1 MRTIAVFAF
10 ILIGNCL
17 ASSLEAKDIIRDKS
31 PDGKF
36 ALRFT
41 RDDKGFWE
49 AAIINLKSKDEEL
62 GLEIYQNGYIEGAHL
77 VWSKDSQ
84 RVAYFEPDR
93 RGGSTTVYFRKG
105 SAFKEVPLP
114 IGDTY
119 EGDFA
124 ACEAN
129 RAEKNS
135 GDTYGKDVEATSRPV
150 KWLRAGELVLAVHF
164 ERLME
169 SGITRGCG
177 QTITIAFDSNHKAS
191 VKSVKQV
198 KSN

>member
-1 MRTIAVFAF
+1 MKVFLVAW
-10 ILIGNCL
+10 LGVCL
-17 ASSLEAKDIIRDKS
+17 VAGAAEEKEIIRDKS

-49 AAIINLKSKDEEL
+49 AAIISLKSKNEEV
-62 GLEIYQNGYIEGAHL
+62 GLEIYQNGYIERAHL

-84 RVAYFEPDR
+84 RVAYFEPNR
-93 RGGSTTVYFRKG
+93 RGGGTKVYFRKA
-105 SAFKEVPLP
+105 SEFEEVSIPY
-114 IGDTY
+114 GDPS

-129 RAEKNS
+129 RAEKSS
-135 GDTYGKDVEATSRPV
+135 GDTSGKDAEATSRPV
-150 KWLRAGELVLAVHF
+150 KWLRSGELVLAIHF

-169 SGITRGCG
+169 SGTTRACG
-177 QTITIAFDSNHKAS
+177 QTITIAFDSDHKAS
-191 VKSVKQV
+191 VKSVKQRD
-198 KSN
+198 